1 MFSPDFN
8 PLLEVLKNHTDSSG
22 NVSWNA
28 LISEVK
34 TMASLFA
41 GKAEMPHKGT
51 AMEEMMKK
59 MAESQG
65 EEVAWQAAIGTDP
78 IKDAFEVKNL
88 RMPQEMLKLSRLP
101 LFLWHPIFL

>member
-41 GKAEMPHKGT
+41 GKA
-51 AMEEMMKK
+51 
-59 MAESQG
+59 
-65 EEVAWQAAIGTDP
+65 
-78 IKDAFEVKNL
+78 
-88 RMPQEMLKLSRLP
+88 
-101 LFLWHPIFL
+101 